1 VHAKTVGAQARVQ
14 TGEGNHQNMEG
25 LHIGCIMGIVF
36 GVDGWGALL
45 FETVVIQHSLLVNTR
60 HEVTTPPDVSIEES
74 STKFLQNP
82 SKL

>member
-1 VHAKTVGAQARVQ
+1 
-14 TGEGNHQNMEG
+14 
-25 LHIGCIMGIVF
+25 MGIVF

>member
-1 VHAKTVGAQARVQ
+1 MHAKTAGAQAHVQ

-25 LHIGCIMGIVF
+25 LHISCTMGMAF

-45 FETVVIQHSLLVNTR
+45 FETVVIAHSLLVYTR

-74 STKFLQNP
+74 STKFFQNP

>member
-1 VHAKTVGAQARVQ
+1 
-14 TGEGNHQNMEG
+14 
-25 LHIGCIMGIVF
+25 MGMAF

-45 FETVVIQHSLLVNTR
+45 FETVVIAHSLLVYTR

-74 STKFLQNP
+74 STKFFQNP